1 MINHQLLSGAQIIEF
16 NPILE
21 ELSSIKCSYLKLLLD
36 FIDWS
41 GCDNS
46 VWTKAEKNFYFELLG
61 DELCGSFDWKIDWKK
76 YSMYFFTDLA
86 AVIGY
91 NHDIWLS
98 ASLDDKLKYLCITED
113 QRYFFA
119 SLRQALAGYFSDSD
133 SCSCAFL
140 RWQRNKQFNHWR
152 WLKRQKL
159 YVPMAEYLSKVEEN
173 FRFMYQKPFRI
184 LVTATMSAG
193 KSTFINALVGRK
205 VAKSQNLA
213 CTSKIHTIISK
224 LYDDD
229 CVYKD
234 DGDLVLNAKDSELLQ
249 DNSLNLTNY
258 LATSVYFNGD
268 LSGMRLVINDS
279 PGVNASDHSEHKSIA
294 EDALKSNDYDLLI
307 YVMNATQLFTN
318 DDNLHV
324 DFVKEHSN
332 GAKILF
338 VVNKIDMIEPEVEN
352 PLDIIERVRSYLL
365 SKNFSQ
371 PLAICPLSSLAGLLV
386 KRSFRQSFNRSEER
400 QLYTFADKFDKMNL
414 EQYYQKFFPQIQF
427 DRRFFPQNQ
436 FGNSLS
442 EAERLLKTSGLAYVE
457 RLIRDLILFS

>member
-1 MINHQLLSGAQIIEF
+1 
-16 NPILE
+16 
-21 ELSSIKCSYLKLLLD
+21 
-36 FIDWS
+36 
-41 GCDNS
+41 
-46 VWTKAEKNFYFELLG
+46 
-61 DELCGSFDWKIDWKK
+61 
-76 YSMYFFTDLA
+76 MYFFTDLA

-98 ASLDDKLKYLCITED
+98 ASLDDKLEHLCITEE
-113 QRYFFA
+113 QRYFFS
-119 SLRQALAGYFSDSD
+119 SLREALAGYFSDSD

-234 DGDLVLNAKDSELLQ
+234 DGNLILDAKDSELLQ
-249 DNSLNLTNY
+249 DNPLNLTNY

-279 PGVNASDHSEHKSIA
+279 PGVNASDHFEHKSIA

-318 DDNLHV
+318 DDDLHV

-338 VVNKIDMIEPEVEN
+338 VVNKIDMIETEVEN
-352 PLDIIERVRSYLL
+352 TLDIMERVRSYLL

-386 KRSFRQSFNRSEER
+386 KRSCRQSLNRSEER
-400 QLYTFADKFDKMNL
+400 QLYTFADKFDEMNL

-427 DRRFFPQNQ
+427 DRKFFPQNQ

-442 EAERLLKTSGLAYVE
+442 EAEQLLKTSGLAYVE